1 MDYRVE
7 RLRTPAECE
16 IFAKNAAARN
26 RPDLVLEAQR
36 KAIDLQVS
44 THETGS
50 LVEAE
55 GFAAVYAYEA
65 LLTRKNG
72 KKTRATAIWQA
83 IKRRGIIEAVQ
94 SAVSR
99 PPDRTGRV
107 TLRDLGLEDLA
118 FEALVVRHEASF
130 SDAAVRF
137 RRHAWPRSA
146 ERSRSRCVESARS
159 ERRTHS
165 VA

>member
-16 IFAKNAAARN
+16 SFAKNAIARN
-26 RPDLVLEAQR
+26 HPELALLARR
-36 KAIDLQVS
+36 KAIDLQAS

-50 LVEAE
+50 PVEAE

-65 LLTRKNG
+65 LLTRRNG
-72 KKTRATAIWQA
+72 KKTRATATWQA
-83 IKRRGIIEAVQ
+83 VRRYGIIEAVQ
-94 SAVSR
+94 RAVSR
-99 PPDRTGRV
+99 PPDEPGTV

-130 SDAAVRF
+130 SAA
-137 RRHAWPRSA
+137 AIEASK
-146 ERSRSRCVESARS
+146 ARL
-159 ERRTHS
+159 
-165 VA
+165 AKAA

>member
-16 IFAKNAAARN
+16 SFAKNALARHHPELALQA
-26 RPDLVLEAQR
+26 RR

-50 LVEAE
+50 AVEVE
-55 GFAAVYAYEA
+55 GLAAVYAYEA
-65 LLTRKNG
+65 LLTRRNG
-72 KKTRATAIWQA
+72 KKTRATATWQA
-83 IKRRGIIEAVQ
+83 FRRYGIIEAVQ
-94 SAVSR
+94 RALNR
-99 PPDRTGRV
+99 PADEPGAI

-130 SDAAVRF
+130 SAAAIEV
-137 RRHAWPRSA
+137 SK
-146 ERSRSRCVESARS
+146 ARL
-159 ERRTHS
+159 
-165 VA
+165 AAIG